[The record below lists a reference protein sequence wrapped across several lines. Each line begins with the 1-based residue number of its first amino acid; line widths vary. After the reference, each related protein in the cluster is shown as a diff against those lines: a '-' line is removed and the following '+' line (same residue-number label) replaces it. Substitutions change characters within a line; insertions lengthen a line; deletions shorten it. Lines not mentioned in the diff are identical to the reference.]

1 MAGKAPYRKSKA
13 QGWLL
18 GALGLIMGFGALF
31 GADLQAWYRTIDPL
45 HARLIG
51 GSISLLIAAGVIAT
65 LIYAY
70 SGRKR

>member
-1 MAGKAPYRKSKA
+1 VAGKTPDRKA
-13 QGWLL
+13 MAHGWLL

-31 GADLQAWYRTIDPL
+31 GADLQAWYRTIDPV

-51 GSISLLIAAGVIAT
+51 GSISLLIAAGAVSA